1 MPRAGDAVLFNMHVL
16 HMAEDNLTD
25 KVRTSLIYSYAHFWM
40 KSNPSAAPADLAR
53 FAAAPQRQ
61 QLFNVDIRGVGHFAR
76 RLDRLDSPTPL
87 QRLQGVGER
96 IAPCPAVEEA
106 AAMRMKLL
114 AGFRAS

>member
-1 MPRAGDAVLFNMHVL
+1 
-16 HMAEDNLTD
+16 MAEDNLTD